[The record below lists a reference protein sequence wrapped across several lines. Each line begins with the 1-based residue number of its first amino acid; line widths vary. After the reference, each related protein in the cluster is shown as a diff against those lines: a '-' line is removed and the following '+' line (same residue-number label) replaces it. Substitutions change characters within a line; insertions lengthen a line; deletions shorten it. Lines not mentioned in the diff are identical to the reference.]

1 MLTALKSMYFF
12 TRVGTS
18 VSMLSTAHPALVGNK
33 PTKVQTL
40 LVGTQLLQAAAGW
53 QRGAAG

>member
-1 MLTALKSMYFF
+1 
-12 TRVGTS
+12 
-18 VSMLSTAHPALVGNK
+18 MLSTAHPALVGNK